1 MTQKMLRGRRNNSHW
16 RAACRNV
23 RHLTLLGDVI
33 LEEGLGLRRL
43 AVVLHHSARALDNL
57 FGLPLA
63 IQLAQADPLAEL
75 LAIRHLD
82 DGDRVLLGKGLNETD
97 VLRRVAVL
105 SENAEVRL
113 LEPNIQYS
121 NASSASQHIE
131 EGRIYQHHAT
141 GRV

>member
-1 MTQKMLRGRRNNSHW
+1 MYKSTCLS
-16 RAACRNV
+16 
-23 RHLTLLGDVI
+23 LLADVV
-33 LEEGLGLRRL
+33 LKEGLRL
-43 AVVLHHSARALDNL
+43 SALAIVLDDCTRALDDL
-57 FGLPLA
+57 LGLTLA
-63 IQLAQADPLAEL
+63 VELAEADPLAEL
-75 LAIRHLD
+75 LAIGHLD